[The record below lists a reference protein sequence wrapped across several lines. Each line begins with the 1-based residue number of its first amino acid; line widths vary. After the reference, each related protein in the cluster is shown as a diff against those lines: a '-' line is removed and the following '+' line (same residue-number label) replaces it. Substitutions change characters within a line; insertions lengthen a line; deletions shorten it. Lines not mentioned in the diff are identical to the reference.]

1 MNLKKQSFQFFV
13 IYAAGALLLAVDFAI
28 KAIANRTL
36 PYQETVA
43 TALPFLHWYRTHNT
57 GYHFIL
63 GNIGNHQLWAIIGLF
78 FVILLIGLL
87 SRSFLRERLSR
98 SDRII
103 YMLLI
108 PLMIG
113 ASGNVLE
120 VLIMGHA
127 TDYFVFR
134 PLPWPS
140 NISDQYINAI
150 IYIMMP
156 IMIIKSILDKRHQK
170 GAESQE
176 PSAESPAPPAKE
188 TD

>member
-1 MNLKKQSFQFFV
+1 MPKKSIQFLI
-13 IYAAGALLLAVDFAI
+13 IYIAGALLLAIDFAV
-28 KAIANRTL
+28 KAIANKML
-36 PYQETVA
+36 PYQESVA
-43 TALPFLHWYRTHNT
+43 TALPFLQWYRTHNT

-63 GNIGNHQLWAIIGLF
+63 GKIGNHQLWAIIGLF

-87 SRSFLRERLSR
+87 SRSFLRDRLSH
-98 SDRII
+98 SDRMI
-103 YMLLI
+103 YMILI

-120 VLIMGHA
+120 VLIIGHA

-156 IMIIKSILDKRHQK
+156 IMIIKSVLDNRRQKR
-170 GAESQE
+170 AES
-176 PSAESPAPPAKE
+176 ANAPGGD